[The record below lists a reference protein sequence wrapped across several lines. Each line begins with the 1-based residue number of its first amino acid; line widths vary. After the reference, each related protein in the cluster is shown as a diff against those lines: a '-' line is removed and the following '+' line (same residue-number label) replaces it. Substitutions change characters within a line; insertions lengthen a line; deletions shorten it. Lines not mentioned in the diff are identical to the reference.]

1 MKVIENSMQESI
13 AVCKVIDTNVANCQD
28 CYRCVRSC
36 PVKAIRI
43 TNGQAHIEQEFCI
56 HCGTCVR
63 QCPQQAKYIVS
74 TLDAVKE
81 LLASGR
87 PVAASV
93 APSFAAAVEPG
104 LVYKIPTAL
113 RMLGFSKVSETAE
126 GAKLVSDRSLECLP
140 KGSICTTCPAVV
152 SYVEKYHHEALNRMI
167 PVVSPMVAHG
177 RMIKEAFGEEFAV
190 VFIGPCAAKKAEA
203 LRPENR
209 DAIDAVITFRE
220 LFDWLEEAKLD
231 IADLPDGSFDF
242 TGLADGTLK
251 NARLFPVDGGMLKTC
266 GKASDGTSSE
276 VMSLSGA
283 KQVTSFF
290 DVDPEKVEF
299 KLVEPLFCPG
309 GCIDG
314 PGFTGLGNIYYRK
327 NAVISYAESAGEYDG
342 KRFGNQEN
350 VDTEPWFIPLETRA
364 DEPVS
369 DEAIQQ
375 VFQKTGKTDP
385 RNQLNCGAC
394 GYASCRENAIAV
406 VRNMAEPEMCI
417 PYMRRLAQQRADRI
431 IETTPTAVVIVD
443 KDLKLIH
450 MNPAF
455 HKMFMCSNSIL
466 GRHISYIFDARDFE
480 TLASSD
486 TDEMEAVRTYY
497 GTRYHLTLYA
507 MRSEEQYVGM
517 FTDISHI
524 KLDESQMHLIE
535 RQLLVNARELLEHQ
549 ISFSQEM
556 AHQLGRNTA
565 KTEELVKRML
575 DLYEDRD
582 L

>member
-1 MKVIENSMQESI
+1 MKIIENSMQESI
-13 AVCKVIDTNVANCQD
+13 AVCKVIDTNVAYCQD
-28 CYRCVRSC
+28 CYRCVRAC

-43 TNGQAHIEQEFCI
+43 TNGQAHIEQELCI

-63 QCPQQAKYIVS
+63 QCPKKAKYIVS
-74 TLDAVKE
+74 TLDNVKE

-87 PVAASV
+87 TVAASI
-93 APSFAAAVEPG
+93 APSFAAIDPA
-104 LVYKIPTAL
+104 LTKKIPTAL
-113 RMLGFSKVSETAE
+113 RLLGFSRVSETAE
-126 GAKLVSDRSLECLP
+126 GAKLVADSSLECGA
-140 KGSICTTCPAVV
+140 KGSICTACPAVV
-152 SYVEKYHHEALNRMI
+152 SYVEKYHHEALGRMI

-177 RMIKEAFGEEFAV
+177 RMMKEAFGEDCAV

-203 LRPENR
+203 ARPENR
-209 DAIDAVITFRE
+209 DAIDEVITFSE
-220 LFDWLEEAKLD
+220 LFDLFEENKIDLLS
-231 IADLPDGSFDF
+231 LPDGSFDF
-242 TGLADGTLK
+242 TGLADGQLK
-251 NARLFPVDGGMLKTC
+251 EARLFPVDGGMLKTC
-266 GKASDGTSSE
+266 GRASDGTNAE

-290 DVDPEKVEF
+290 DVDPKILDF
-299 KLVEPLFCPG
+299 QLVEPLFCPG

-314 PGFTGLGNIYYRK
+314 PGFPEQGNIYYRK
-327 NAVISYAESAGEYDG
+327 NAVISYAANADDYTGERHG
-342 KRFGNQEN
+342 KQEN
-350 VDTEPWFIPLETRA
+350 IDVEPWFIPLETRA

-369 DEAIQQ
+369 EEAIEL

-385 RNQLNCGAC
+385 ENQLNCGAC
-394 GYASCRENAIAV
+394 GYSSCRENAIAV
-406 VRNMAEPEMCI
+406 VRNMAELEMCI

-480 TLASSD
+480 ALASSD
-486 TDEMEAVRTYY
+486 KDEMEAVRTYY
-497 GTRYHLTLYA
+497 GTKYHLTLYA
-507 MRSEEQYVGM
+507 MRNEGQYVGM
-517 FTDISHI
+517 LTDISRM
-524 KLDESQMHLIE
+524 KLDEGQMHIIE

>member
-1 MKVIENSMQESI
+1 MKIIENSMQESI
-13 AVCKVIDTNVANCQD
+13 AVCKVIDTNVAHCQD
-28 CYRCVRSC
+28 CYRCVRAC

-43 TNGQAHIEQEFCI
+43 TNGQAHIEQELCI

-63 QCPQQAKYIVS
+63 QCPKKAKYIVS
-74 TLDAVKE
+74 TLDSVKE

-87 PVAASV
+87 TVAASI
-93 APSFAAAVEPG
+93 APSFAAIDPA
-104 LVYKIPTAL
+104 LIHKIPTAL
-113 RMLGFSKVSETAE
+113 RLLGFSRVSETAE
-126 GAKLVSDRSLECLP
+126 GAKLVADSSLECGA
-140 KGSICTTCPAVV
+140 KGSICTACPAVV
-152 SYVEKYHHEALNRMI
+152 SYVEKYHHEALSRMI

-177 RMIKEAFGEEFAV
+177 RMIKEAFGEDCAV

-203 LRPENR
+203 ARPENR
-209 DAIDAVITFRE
+209 DAIDAVITFSE
-220 LFDWLEEAKLD
+220 LFDLFEEKKIDLHS
-231 IADLPDGSFDF
+231 LPDGSFDF
-242 TGLADGTLK
+242 TGLADGDLK
-251 NARLFPVDGGMLKTC
+251 DARLFPVDGGMLKTC
-266 GKASDGTSSE
+266 GRASDGTNAE

-290 DVDPEKVEF
+290 DVDPKLLDF
-299 KLVEPLFCPG
+299 QLVEPLFCPG

-314 PGFTGLGNIYYRK
+314 PGFPEQGNIYYRK
-327 NAVISYAESAGEYDG
+327 NAVISYAANAGEYTGERHG
-342 KRFGNQEN
+342 KQEN
-350 VDTEPWFIPLETRA
+350 IDVEPWFIPLETRA

-369 DEAIQQ
+369 EEAIEL

-385 RNQLNCGAC
+385 QNQLNCGAC
-394 GYASCRENAIAV
+394 GYSSCRENAIAV

-443 KDLKLIH
+443 QDLKLIH

-480 TLASSD
+480 ALASSD
-486 TDEMEAVRTYY
+486 KDEMEAIRTYY
-497 GTRYHLTLYA
+497 GTKYHITLYA
-507 MRSEEQYVGM
+507 MRSEGQYVGM
-517 FTDISHI
+517 LTDISRM
-524 KLDESQMHLIE
+524 KLDEGQMHIIE

>member
-13 AVCKVIDTNVANCQD
+13 AICKVIDTNVAHCQD
-28 CYRCVRSC
+28 CYRCVRAC

-43 TNGQAHIEQEFCI
+43 TNGQAHIEQELCI
-56 HCGTCVR
+56 HCGSCVR
-63 QCPQQAKYIVS
+63 QCPKKAKYIVS
-74 TLDAVKE
+74 TLDTVKE

-93 APSFAAAVEPG
+93 APSFAAIDPAITK
-104 LVYKIPTAL
+104 KIPTAL
-113 RMLGFSKVSETAE
+113 RLLGFSRVSETAE
-126 GAKLVSDRSLECLP
+126 GAKLVADSTLECSG
-140 KGSICTTCPAVV
+140 KGNICTACPAVV
-152 SYVEKYHHEALNRMI
+152 SYVEKYHHEAIKRMI

-177 RMIKEAFGEEFAV
+177 RMIKEAFGEDCAV

-203 LRPENR
+203 ARPENR

-220 LFDWLEEAKLD
+220 LFDWFEEKRF
-231 IADLPDGSFDF
+231 DLSNMPDGSFDF
-242 TGLADGTLK
+242 TGLADGELK
-251 NARLFPVDGGMLKTC
+251 DARLFPVDGGMLKTC
-266 GKASDGTSSE
+266 GKASDGTNAE

-290 DVDPEKVEF
+290 DVDPERLDF
-299 KLVEPLFCPG
+299 QLVEPLFCPG

-314 PGFTGLGNIYYRK
+314 PGFPDVGNIYYRK
-327 NAVISYAESAGEYDG
+327 NAVITYAEDAQEYGGNRLG
-342 KRFGNQEN
+342 KQEN
-350 VDTEPWFIPLETRA
+350 IDVEPWFIPLETRA

-369 DEAIQQ
+369 EEAIQL
-375 VFQKTGKTDP
+375 VFQKTGKTEP

-394 GYASCRENAIAV
+394 GYSSCRENAIAV

-443 KDLKLIH
+443 KNLKLIH

-480 TLASSD
+480 TLAGSD
-486 TDEMEAVRTYY
+486 KDELEAVRTYY
-497 GTRYHLTLYA
+497 GTRYHITLYA
-507 MRSEEQYVGM
+507 MRNEEQYVGM
-517 FTDISHI
+517 FTDISRM
-524 KLDESQMHLIE
+524 KLDEGQMHLIE

>member
-1 MKVIENSMQESI
+1 MKIIENSMQESI
-13 AVCKVIDTNVANCQD
+13 AVCKVIDTNVAHCQD
-28 CYRCVRSC
+28 CYRCVRAC

-43 TNGQAHIEQEFCI
+43 TNGQAHVEQELCI

-63 QCPQQAKYIVS
+63 QCPKKAKYIVS
-74 TLDAVKE
+74 TIDSVKE
-81 LLASGR
+81 LLDSGR
-87 PVAASV
+87 PVAARI
-93 APSFAAAVEPG
+93 APAFAAIDPEITN
-104 LVYKIPTAL
+104 KIPTAL
-113 RMLGFSKVSETAE
+113 RMLGFSRVSETAE
-126 GAKLVSDRSLECLP
+126 GAKLVADSSLACGG
-140 KGSICTTCPAVV
+140 KGSICTACPAVV
-152 SYVEKYHHEALNRMI
+152 SYVEKYHHEALERMI

-177 RMIKEAFGEEFAV
+177 RMIKEAFGEDYAV

-203 LRPENR
+203 ARPENR
-209 DAIDAVITFRE
+209 DAVDAVITFSE
-220 LFDWLEEAKLD
+220 LFDLFEEKRINLRS
-231 IADLPDGSFDF
+231 LPDGSFDF
-242 TGLADGTLK
+242 TGLADGQLK
-251 NARLFPVDGGMLKTC
+251 DARLFPVDGGMLKTC
-266 GKASDGTSSE
+266 GRASDGTNAE

-290 DVDPEKVEF
+290 DVDPKRLDF
-299 KLVEPLFCPG
+299 RLVEPLFCPG

-314 PGFTGLGNIYYRK
+314 PGFPQQGNIYYRK
-327 NAVISYAESAGEYDG
+327 NAVISYAEQAGEYTGQRHG
-342 KRFGNQEN
+342 KQEN
-350 VDTEPWFIPLETRA
+350 VDMEPWFIPLETRA

-369 DEAIQQ
+369 EEAIEL

-385 RNQLNCGAC
+385 EHQLNCGAC
-394 GYASCRENAIAV
+394 GYGSCRENAIAV

-443 KDLKLIH
+443 EDLKLIH

-480 TLASSD
+480 ALASSD
-486 TDEMEAVRTYY
+486 KDEMEAVRTYY
-497 GTRYHLTLYA
+497 GTKYHITLYA
-507 MRSEEQYVGM
+507 MRNEGQYVGM
-517 FTDISHI
+517 LTDISRM
-524 KLDESQMHLIE
+524 KLDEGQMHLIE

-549 ISFSQEM
+549 INFSQEM